1 MSIVGEVEKETR
13 KTAQKKTSWGERKE
27 VEANSEQL
35 WRIAIR
41 AGDWA
46 EKREREKQIKREVGR
61 DGVEPAN

>member
-1 MSIVGEVEKETR
+1 M
-13 KTAQKKTSWGERKE
+13 
-27 VEANSEQL
+27 EANSEQL